1 MQKTEYI
8 RARVEPSLKHN
19 AEEVFKELGLSTTEA
34 ITLFYKQ
41 VAIKKGLPFPLKI
54 PNSLTKKAIIQAERR
69 KGLKSVNSIDT
80 LFQEL
85 DK

>member
-1 MQKTEYI
+1 MQKTEFI

-19 AEEVFKELGLSTTEA
+19 AEEIFKELGLSTTEA

-54 PNSLTKKAIIQAERR
+54 PNSITKKAIAEAE
-69 KGLKSVNSIDT
+69 KKDSLNSFNT
-80 LFQEL
+80 TEELFQEL
-85 DK
+85 NK